1 MIRVLA
7 GEARGRRLK
16 TPKGQQVRPTSA
28 KCRAALFNV
37 LGERLEGASFLDLF
51 AGIGSVGIEA
61 LSRGARRVVF
71 VERHPRVAALLRE
84 NLVACQLSGEW
95 QILPRDVLEALTA
108 LQAQRERFDLIF
120 LDPPYEMGW
129 IERTLPLLSR
139 PPLLLE
145 PAGELIVQHSP
156 REVPLPAY
164 GPLQRRALKS
174 YGDTQL
180 SFLRSCREILPPTR
194 QSR

>member
-1 MIRVLA
+1 M
-7 GEARGRRLK
+7 K
-16 TPKGQQVRPTSA
+16 RPTGCLRHAPSA
-28 KCRAALFNV
+28 APPDEPGSKTHGKYLYGSCQPRPARQPGLNPA
-37 LGERLEGASFLDLF
+37 EGASFFDLF

-61 LSRGARRVVF
+61 LSRGTRRVVF

-108 LQAQRERFDLIF
+108 LQAQREQFDIIF
-120 LDPPYEMGW
+120 LDPPYEAGW
-129 IERTLPLLSR
+129 VERTLPWLAR
-139 PPLLLE
+139 PSLLLE

-180 SFLRSCREILPPTR
+180 SFLRPV
-194 QSR
+194 

>member
-7 GEARGRRLK
+7 GEARGRWLK

-37 LGERLEGASFLDLF
+37 LGERLRGSSFLDLF
-51 AGIGSVGIEA
+51 AGTGSVGIEA
-61 LSRGARRVVF
+61 LSQGAGRAVF
-71 VERHPRVAALLRE
+71 VERDPRVVALLRQ
-84 NLVACQLSGEW
+84 NLASCHLSGEW
-95 QILPRDVLEALTA
+95 QVIREDVLEALKT
-108 LQAQRERFDLIF
+108 LQTQGERFDFIF
-120 LDPPYEMGW
+120 LDPPYERGW
-129 IERTLPLLSR
+129 VEKTLRFLAH

-145 PAGELIVQHSP
+145 PMGEVIVQHSP

-164 GPLQRRALKS
+164 GPLQRGVLKR

-180 SFLRSCREILPPTR
+180 SFLRLGELRL
-194 QSR
+194 